1 MVVHHED
8 AALLL
13 SWSFSIFSSPISFA
27 MYWYGR
33 RNLILVAIGNWKVR
47 GKLSALA
54 FCVMERTLLFL
65 RNTTWYPSK
74 ICLWS
79 CRVVTCANL
88 LFLLLMTFSF
98 TMNLIAFARNEY
110 LEHFHCFTFSFKT
123 IKQTKRKRMY
133 RNLYILYV
141 KSALS
146 SVNPL
151 YYCML
156 QCKFILILQ
165 PWDRCPLG
173 CCYREKSPC
182 RKTGRLWAFLFRISM
197 FI

>member
-1 MVVHHED
+1 MVIADWVSDSPTKVIFKYLVVHHED

-13 SWSFSIFSSPISFA
+13 SWSFSIFPSPISVA

-123 IKQTKRKRMY
+123 IKQTKRKRM
-133 RNLYILYV
+133 
-141 KSALS
+141 
-146 SVNPL
+146 
-151 YYCML
+151 
-156 QCKFILILQ
+156 
-165 PWDRCPLG
+165 
-173 CCYREKSPC
+173 
-182 RKTGRLWAFLFRISM
+182 
-197 FI
+197 